1 MCNVDGFKENFVTWT
16 GVVSECSIFDDAN
29 LKSIISHTNIFFL
42 NLKLREEKCEKI

>member
-29 LKSIISHTNIFFL
+29 LKSIISHTIL
-42 NLKLREEKCEKI
+42 NLNREEKCEKI